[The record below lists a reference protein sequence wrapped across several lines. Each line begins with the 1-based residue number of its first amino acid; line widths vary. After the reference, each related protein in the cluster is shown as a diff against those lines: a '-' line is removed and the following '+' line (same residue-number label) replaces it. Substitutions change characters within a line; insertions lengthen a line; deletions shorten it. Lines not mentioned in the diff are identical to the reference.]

1 MKIWNLEFSSL
12 LWFKIKPMKKLLT
25 LVFAITLFTACS
37 SDDPKTTLDG
47 NWKLRRVENFGG
59 TVHQFTG
66 TEVQWKFDIDDET
79 FIVTGDTD
87 DARDQALP
95 GGLYT
100 YQIGETENEAVTC
113 SKSIWVDDID
123 FGCYSLQGQRL
134 KIGTVDAGGY
144 EITLER

>member
-1 MKIWNLEFSSL
+1 MKALRTFVL
-12 LWFKIKPMKKLLT
+12 LVAL
-25 LVFAITLFTACS
+25 ITLGACS

-47 NWKLRRVENFGG
+47 NWKLRRVESTGG
-59 TVHQFTG
+59 VSHEFTG
-66 TEVQWKFDIDDET
+66 TEVQWKFDVDDES

-95 GGLYT
+95 GGFYT
-100 YQIGETENEAVTC
+100 YQIGETVNEALTC
-113 SKSIWVDDID
+113 PKSIWVDDVD

-134 KIGTVDAGGY
+134 KIGSVDAGGY